1 MTRRMAVAAALV
13 LGLVFGFANFAT
25 AQEGDMCDG
34 VTGAQCAKGLWCE
47 PLPGLCGGPVAGT
60 CIKVPVMCTMDYNPV
75 CGCDGKTYSNDCARK
90 AAKVGL
96 RRAGACLG
104 DMFKLK

>member
-1 MTRRMAVAAALV
+1 MTKRMLVMAALV
-13 LGLVFGFANFAT
+13 LSPVVGFANFAT
-25 AQEGDMCDG
+25 AQEGDTCGG

-60 CIKVPVMCTMDYNPV
+60 CIEVPVMCTMDYNPV
-75 CGCDGKTYSNDCARK
+75 CGCDGKTYSNDCVRK
-90 AAKVGL
+90 SAKVGL

-104 DMFKLK
+104 DMFKQK